1 MTKHGMGLDNASQF
15 VNGKPMFSCTK
26 MSDVRQQGIIKKE
39 DSPEGREL
47 RLELYRVRLE
57 AGLDIFSGNLKG
69 EAA

>member
-1 MTKHGMGLDNASQF
+1 MGLSNASQF

-26 MSDVRQQGIIKKE
+26 TSDIRQQGIIKKE
-39 DSPEGREL
+39 DSPEARAA

-69 EAA
+69 SVVWKM